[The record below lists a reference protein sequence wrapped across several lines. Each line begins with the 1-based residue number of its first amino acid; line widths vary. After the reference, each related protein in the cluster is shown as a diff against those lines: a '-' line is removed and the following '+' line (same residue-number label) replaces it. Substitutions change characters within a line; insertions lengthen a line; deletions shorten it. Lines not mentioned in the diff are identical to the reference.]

1 MVGVQLVTLR
11 QREVSE
17 VIAVLVKPKGKKKH
31 QLVLV
36 EGRGEKPK
44 RARTA
49 YLIFCDRYRN
59 QIMKDVHPDPT
70 SKFTREEMQTVTTRL
85 AEMWKNVDPR
95 ELEQCKLEA
104 EMCKDEYKKLKEAYV
119 PPVYAAKGKN
129 GKKRDANGGKP
140 KRPRTAYLL

>member
-1 MVGVQLVTLR
+1 MATMP
-11 QREVSE
+11 
-17 VIAVLVKPKGKKKH
+17 KP
-31 QLVLV
+31 
-36 EGRGEKPK
+36 PK

-95 ELEQCKLEA
+95 ELEQCRLEA
-104 EMCKDEYKKLKEAYV
+104 EMCKDEYQKLKDIDF
-119 PPVYAAKGKN
+119 G
-129 GKKRDANGGKP
+129 
-140 KRPRTAYLL
+140 TAYTFRPLIEEVFIENRGARA